1 MIVDIYIFGGIDMSN
16 KPWSIWAAE
25 SLMQRHEILEGKW
38 SYDYGVVLKGIE
50 EVYNQTGDKKYYDY
64 IEKTMDYY
72 ITEDGEIPMYPTGAF
87 NIDHINNG
95 KAVLFMLNNA
105 PEAKKARYLKA
116 AQTLRNQLQHH
127 PRTSDGVFWH
137 KKIYPYQIWLDGIY
151 MGSPFYAQYIRDVE
165 KGTDFSDVAKQVI
178 LSFKHLYTPS
188 TGLMHHA
195 IDESREVFW
204 CDKQTG
210 LSENYWGRSIGWYAM
225 ACADI
230 LDYIPEN
237 DPNRAELISILEQV
251 VDGMLRHKDPEL
263 HVWYQVVDMPT
274 RKGNYIEASASCMMV
289 HAMAKGMVRGYLCK
303 DKYLETAKKCW
314 QGIIDEFLTITN
326 QGLVNLNKTVAV
338 SGLGP
343 EKNKVRDGSF
353 AYYISE
359 PIIVNDLKGY
369 GALISAAAFMEQL

>member
-1 MIVDIYIFGGIDMSN
+1 MPN
-16 KPWSIWAAE
+16 KPWSVWAAD
-25 SLMQRHEILEGKW
+25 SLMQRHEILGGKW
-38 SYDYGVVLKGIE
+38 AYEYGVALKGIE
-50 EVYNQTGDKKYYDY
+50 EVFYKTGDKKYFDY

-72 ITEDGEIPMYPTGAF
+72 ITADGEIPLYRKYDF

-105 PEAKKARYLKA
+105 LNSKKARYIKA
-116 AQTLRNQLQHH
+116 AEQLRDQLRHH

-137 KKIYPYQIWLDGIY
+137 KQIYPYQIWLDGIY

-165 KGTDFSDVAKQVI
+165 NGTDFSDVARQFIV
-178 LSFKHLYTPS
+178 SFKHLYAPS
-188 TGLMHHA
+188 TRLMHHA
-195 IDESREVFW
+195 YDESRESFW

-225 ACADI
+225 ACADV

-237 DPNRAELISILEQV
+237 DPHRTELLVIYEKVI
-251 VDGMLRHKDPEL
+251 DGMLRHKHPEL
-263 HVWYQVVDMPT
+263 HVWHQVVNMPD

-303 DKYLETAKKCW
+303 DKYLETTKQCW
-314 QGIIDEFLTITN
+314 QGIIDEFITITN
-326 QGLVNLNKTVAV
+326 QGLVNLNKVVQV

-343 EKNKVRDGSF
+343 EKDKRRDGSF

-359 PIIVNDLKGY
+359 PIITNDLKGY
-369 GALISAAAFMEQL
+369 GAFISASTFMEML